1 MQQSPGIP
9 KIKIKFIIFIV
20 YIYIRKKNPTLTAFA
35 YS

>member
-20 YIYIRKKNPTLTAFA
+20 YIYIKKKTQH
-35 YS
+35 